1 MSLNT
6 IYKQI
11 HIICIA
17 HLPRVTI
24 GVGETIVPLK
34 DDVKAD
40 EKRVERCAIL
50 DKEYGILDSFSI

>member
-17 HLPRVTI
+17 HLPRVII

-34 DDVKAD
+34 DDLKAD
-40 EKRVERCAIL
+40 GKCVGRGAIL
-50 DKEYGILDSFSI
+50 DKEYGILYSFSI